1 MFLYLKTS
9 STPAVTDLFQ
19 DLRDGVVLLRLLEV
33 LTGNEYVYNKTL
45 TKKNIFFYYY
55 FSRKE
60 KLVKCVYII

>member
-33 LTGNEYVYNKTL
+33 LTGNEYVC
-45 TKKNIFFYYY
+45 KKNPKKKKNFYYY